1 MIQNQATLKSASPA
15 MQTTKLR
22 NANNSSMR
30 VLGVDLGDELDA
42 DLMGASLPSGEREG
56 KDLDPDA
63 LAFIKAKRKV
73 DDLQKAKKYEK
84 RIGH

>member
-1 MIQNQATLKSASPA
+1 L
-15 MQTTKLR
+15 
-22 NANNSSMR
+22 
-30 VLGVDLGDELDA
+30 LDA
-42 DLMGASLPSGEREG
+42 DLMGTSLPSGEREG

>member
-1 MIQNQATLKSASPA
+1 

-22 NANNSSMR
+22 AGNNTSMR
-30 VLGVDLGDELDA
+30 QMVVDMEDELDA
-42 DLMGASLPSGEREG
+42 DLMGTQLPSGDREG
-56 KDLDPDA
+56 RDIDPDA

-84 RIGH
+84 RIGGAAH